1 MDLFLKDTIGIIP
14 NAFSDELCDKILKLY
29 YTGMLKDQLYDGL
42 TGLGVNHSIKNSKDW
57 QLIGCGLDGEAECVA
72 EIQKTFIEH
81 VGSYCGSFPH
91 QDKIDR
97 HYMFSDDNYFEVYQ
111 VQRYKANEGHYNSWH
126 CESGN
131 FSMSKRIFAFLVYLN
146 DVKEGGETEFLYAN
160 MKIQPKKGT
169 LLVHPAGY
177 PYFHK
182 GNMPIS
188 DDKHILISWLS
199 YSPPK
204 N

>member
-97 HYMFSDDNYFEVYQ
+97 HYMFNADNYFEFFQ
-111 VQRYKANEGHYNSWH
+111 VTRYEKGSGHYGSWH
-126 CESGN
+126 CETSN
-131 FSMSKRIFAFLVYLN
+131 YVMSRRIFVFLLYLN
-146 DVKEGGETEFLYAN
+146 DVGEGGETEFLYAGL
-160 MKIQPKKGT
+160 KTKPKKGT
-169 LLVHPAGY
+169 LVIHPAGF

-182 GNMPIS
+182 GNVPVS
-188 DDKHILISWLS
+188 DDKYILVSVLS
-199 YSPPK
+199 YNQP

>member
-97 HYMFSDDNYFEVYQ
+97 HYMFNADNYFEFFQ
-111 VQRYKANEGHYNSWH
+111 VTRYEKGSGHYGSWH
-126 CESGN
+126 CETSN
-131 FSMSKRIFAFLVYLN
+131 YVMSRRIFVFLLYLN
-146 DVKEGGETEFLYAN
+146 DVGEGGETEFLYAGL
-160 MKIQPKKGT
+160 KTKPKKGT
-169 LLVHPAGY
+169 LVIHPAGF

-182 GNMPIS
+182 GNMPTS
-188 DDKHILISWLS
+188 DDKYILVSVLS
-199 YSPPK
+199 YNQP